1 MNDVL
6 RFEVE
11 ETLHKIRLEDFLFRK
26 FPTLSKMY
34 LREIIKEGKC
44 VIDGNVK
51 DRGFKLYTGNKIEIE
66 LDLSSQTSMMPED
79 IPLEIVFEDDEI
91 IVVNKPIGML
101 VHPTKGVRS
110 GTLLNALAYHFNYKE
125 SRNSEEFI
133 RAGLIHRLDKK
144 TSGLIVVAK
153 NFRALSKV
161 SQHFQRRVVE
171 KRYFARVEGI
181 VAENEGIINAPIG
194 KDEEKRVWL
203 ITESG
208 KQAESE
214 FKVLERGIDSTLLE
228 MKPVTG
234 RTNQLRL
241 HCVHLG
247 HPIIGDDLYGGRE
260 FSRLCLHAYKLAFW
274 HPMTNERLEFE
285 TKLPTDFY

>member
-44 VIDGNVK
+44 EIDGNVK
-51 DRGFKLYTGNKIEIE
+51 DRGFKLYTGNQIEIE

-79 IPLEIVFEDDEI
+79 IPLDIVFEDDELMVI
-91 IVVNKPIGML
+91 NKPTGML

-110 GTLLNALAYHFNYKE
+110 GTLLNALTYYLNYKSE
-125 SRNSEEFI
+125 KNSEEFI

-144 TSGLIVVAK
+144 TSGLIVIAK
-153 NFRALSKV
+153 NLRAHRLV
-161 SQHFQRRVVE
+161 SDHFMRRIVD
-171 KRYFARVEGI
+171 KRYFAKVEGI
-181 VAENEGIINAPIG
+181 ITEDEGIINAPIG
-194 KDEEKRVWL
+194 KDEEKRIWL
-203 ITESG
+203 ITETG
-208 KQAESE
+208 KHSE
-214 FKVLERGIDSTLLE
+214 TIFRVIERGNDSTLLE

-241 HCVHLG
+241 HCSHIG
-247 HPIIGDDLYGGRE
+247 HPIIGDDLYGGRD
-260 FSRLCLHAYKLAFW
+260 FSRLCLHAYKLNFR
-274 HPMTNERLEFE
+274 HPTSNELLEFV
-285 TKLPTDFY
+285 TKLPTDFF